1 MSSHRSGS
9 VDSAACRFPRQG
21 SRILYRTRCR
31 CNRIKAWR
39 DIGCI
44 VSVVVEQEEGPLAR
58 DRPKTCTIHHLY
70 LLVINTLDSLL
81 ETTRP
86 HRALVIAKP
95 TTSGC
100 GPGEVLPILR
110 AQNKSVHF
118 RCRHTNLPTIDSLPL
133 CPKGVYARRVQK
145 KRTSSEAAK
154 ERAPAICPAFS
165 GVPGV
170 YTPLRGA
177 QTVGVY
183 ATPWLRLPQ
192 TPLSAVSA
200 VLGCMTMDKLQ
211 SLCCAVR
218 PH

>member
-1 MSSHRSGS
+1 

-133 CPKGVYARRVQK
+133 CPKGVYARRVFMPEGCK
-145 KRTSSEAAK
+145 KNEPAAK
-154 ERAPAICPAFS
+154 RRKKGLQPFAPLSAGFPEFIPPC
-165 GVPGV
+165 GVLKQSES
-170 YTPLRGA
+170 TPLRGSA
-177 QTVGVY
+177 YLKLLCRQF
-183 ATPWLRLPQ
+183 LRC
-192 TPLSAVSA
+192 SAA
-200 VLGCMTMDKLQ
+200 
-211 SLCCAVR
+211 
-218 PH
+218 